1 MDLRY
6 TEEDLGFRQRV
17 RAWLASNRPGELKT
31 LDDRK
36 AWHRRLYEAGFVGM
50 GWPKAYGGWDAR
62 PMEQAIVAEE
72 MARANAPP
80 PINGLGISFIG
91 PTLIAHG
98 TEAQKQR
105 YLRKILTAEEIWCQ
119 LYSEPNAG
127 SDLASLRTAAERRGD
142 VYVVNGQKVWT
153 SSGPIADF
161 GILLARTNRDVPKHE
176 GISYFILDM
185 HSAGVEVRPL
195 KQITGSSEFSE
206 VFFTN
211 VRVPAENLIGQ
222 EGQGW
227 RLAQTTLGF
236 ERGGNTLSRA
246 TRHVANFS
254 RLAEVAGGLKRN
266 GKPAIED
273 PVVRQKLG
281 KMLVEVEVL
290 RYAGL
295 RILSKLEKGQRP
307 GSESSVDKL
316 YYSEL
321 DKQHQELAQEILG
334 PFGQIAQD
342 LPPSL
347 AIDDDEIATDDP
359 TRTTGWAYNF
369 LWARAGTIYAGSS
382 EIQKNI
388 IGERVLGLPR
398 EIRLDRLPPPIQEAI
413 REQEQAR
420 AQRGRGGSGD

>member
-1 MDLRY
+1 
-6 TEEDLGFRQRV
+6 
-17 RAWLASNRPGELKT
+17 
-31 LDDRK
+31 
-36 AWHRRLYEAGFVGM
+36 
-50 GWPKAYGGWDAR
+50 
-62 PMEQAIVAEE
+62 
-72 MARANAPP
+72 
-80 PINGLGISFIG
+80 
-91 PTLIAHG
+91 
-98 TEAQKQR
+98 
-105 YLRKILTAEEIWCQ
+105 
-119 LYSEPNAG
+119 
-127 SDLASLRTAAERRGD
+127 
-142 VYVVNGQKVWT
+142 WT

-161 GILLARTNRDVPKHE
+161 GILLARTQRDVPKHE

-185 HSAGVEVRPL
+185 HSPGVEVRPL

-211 VRVPAENLIGQ
+211 VHVPAENLIGQ

-246 TRHVANFS
+246 TRHVANLT

-273 PVVRQKLG
+273 PIVRQKLG

-321 DKQHQELAQEILG
+321 DKQRQELAQEILG
-334 PFGQIAQD
+334 PFGQITQS
-342 LPPSL
+342 LPANL
-347 AIDDDEIATDDP
+347 AIDDEEIAADAP

-420 AQRGRGGSGD
+420 AQRGTAGGRDLSGPGS